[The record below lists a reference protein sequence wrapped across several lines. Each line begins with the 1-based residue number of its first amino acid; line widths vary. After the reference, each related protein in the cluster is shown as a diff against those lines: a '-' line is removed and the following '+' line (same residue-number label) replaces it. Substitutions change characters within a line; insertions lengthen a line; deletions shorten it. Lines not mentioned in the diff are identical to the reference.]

1 MEVGCRMEPR
11 TKRQQCVWR
20 SRDYEL
26 GKMGVFVSYCYCT
39 SCHTL
44 IASSNT
50 NLSYSLEVRCVKSG
64 LKSVLEGLCSFWE
77 P

>member
-39 SCHTL
+39 SCRTHSFKQHKFILQFGGQMCEIGTK
-44 IASSNT
+44 IT
-50 NLSYSLEVRCVKSG
+50 
-64 LKSVLEGLCSFWE
+64 VLEGLCSFWE